1 MLFYANAVAYPSVFR
16 SLTGLDAPE
25 FEYLLGHFEKAWGNH
40 FAEAAANPKRRR
52 KLGGGAVPTTL
63 RTAEDRLFFILVYL
77 KLYPLQVVMGFL
89 FGMSQGRANEWISRL
104 SIVLQKA
111 LAMAKALPAR
121 DPVSAAQEF
130 EASPIREFIID
141 GTERR
146 TQRPSDDE
154 RQTACYSGKK
164 KTHTLKNNLV
174 VASQSGTVAY
184 LSPTVPGKTHDKA
197 LADQCGLIFPPGS
210 VLFQDTGFQ
219 GYAPSGVL
227 VMQPKKKPRGGELG
241 VDEKFINRLVSKTRV
256 IVENVIAGVK
266 RCRIVKDVFRNTR
279 KGYDDTVM
287 ELACGLHNLRCTHR
301 RAQFGC

>member
-1 MLFYANAVAYPSVFR
+1 MLFYANVIAYPSVFR
-16 SLTGLDAPE
+16 SFTGLDAAE
-25 FEYLLGHFEKAWGNH
+25 FECLLAHFEKAWEEH
-40 FAEAAANPKRRR
+40 LEETAANQDRRR
-52 KLGGGAVPTTL
+52 KPGGGAVPTTL
-63 RTAEDRLFFILVYL
+63 RTAEDRLFFILIYL

-89 FGMSQGRANEWISRL
+89 FGMTQGRANEWIFRL

-111 LAMAKALPAR
+111 LAMAGALPGR
-121 DPVSAAQEF
+121 DPVSAAQRF
-130 EASPIREFIID
+130 EASPVREFIID

-154 RQTACYSGKK
+154 RQAACYSGKK
-164 KTHTLKNNLV
+164 KTHTLKNNLAV
-174 VASQSGTVAY
+174 DSLSRTVAY

-197 LADQCGLIFPPGS
+197 LADQCGLVFPPGS

-219 GYAPSGVL
+219 GYAPSGVI
-227 VMQPKKKPRGGELG
+227 VMQPKKKPRGGELNMA
-241 VDEKFINRLVSKTRV
+241 EKIINRLVSKTRV

-301 RAQFGC
+301 HT

>member
-1 MLFYANAVAYPSVFR
+1 MLFYVNVIAYPSVFR
-16 SLTGLDAPE
+16 SFTGLDAAE
-25 FEYLLGHFEKAWGNH
+25 FECLLAHFEKAWEEH
-40 FAEAAANPKRRR
+40 LEEAAAKQGRRR
-52 KLGGGAVPTTL
+52 KPGGGAMPTTL

-89 FGMSQGRANEWISRL
+89 FGMSQGRANEWIHRL
-104 SIVLQKA
+104 GIVLQKA
-111 LAMAKALPAR
+111 LAMVGALPAR
-121 DPVSAAQEF
+121 DPASAEQRF
-130 EASPIREFIID
+130 EASPIREFVID

-146 TQRPSDDE
+146 TQRPSDDG
-154 RQTACYSGKK
+154 RQTAHYSGKK
-164 KTHTLKNNLV
+164 KAHTLKNNLV
-174 VASQSGTVAY
+174 VNRHSRTVAY

-241 VDEKFINRLVSKTRV
+241 VDEKFMNRLVSKTRV

-266 RCRIVKDVFRNTR
+266 RCRIIKDVFRNTR
-279 KGYDDTVM
+279 KGYDDTVI

-301 RAQFGC
+301 YA